1 MVDQRLRTLAEE
13 LDAGLI
19 ARREFLRK
27 AAVVTGGTAAGLHAV
42 RRMAHAQSGPRLR
55 VWLFKSFVTA
65 GNDVLARQIEA
76 WAKERKLQA
85 DLDWATFGDREQK
98 FVAAIEAGNPPDIAE
113 MNMFGPMRYRPALR
127 DVSKVATELASAKG
141 GLLANPERAT
151 KIDGKFCAVP
161 RYTMISTF
169 FVRKD
174 LMEAKGL
181 KPPKVYDPDVVE
193 FARKTQDPSKD
204 LWGLGQTLNRSDDGN
219 GFMQN
224 MLWNYG
230 GGAWDAEGK
239 PALATTNM
247 KANLAALQFA
257 VDTIQ
262 KHKIQPPGVMGWTDV
277 HNNEAYMAG
286 KLASTNNGASLY
298 YAMVN
303 RKHPLADKTLLTLT
317 PGGPA
322 GRFVQ
327 SGPYNWGIFQ
337 KSPHAELAE
346 DMIRWVEDEKRFTE
360 YLQASVG
367 QAGPVYK
374 GRVDNPYWKSDPNF
388 DAIVQ
393 NILRGVLPGHPGPM
407 TPAAVEVQAQYVL
420 CDMAGRVVV
429 GGLSPEAALKEA
441 HKRVEDIHRIRSR
454 T

>member
-174 LMEAKGL
+174 LM
-181 KPPKVYDPDVVE
+181 
-193 FARKTQDPSKD
+193 
-204 LWGLGQTLNRSDDGN
+204 
-219 GFMQN
+219 
-224 MLWNYG
+224 
-230 GGAWDAEGK
+230 
-239 PALATTNM
+239 
-247 KANLAALQFA
+247 
-257 VDTIQ
+257 
-262 KHKIQPPGVMGWTDV
+262 
-277 HNNEAYMAG
+277 
-286 KLASTNNGASLY
+286 
-298 YAMVN
+298 
-303 RKHPLADKTLLTLT
+303 
-317 PGGPA
+317 
-322 GRFVQ
+322 
-327 SGPYNWGIFQ
+327 
-337 KSPHAELAE
+337 
-346 DMIRWVEDEKRFTE
+346 
-360 YLQASVG
+360 
-367 QAGPVYK
+367 
-374 GRVDNPYWKSDPNF
+374 
-388 DAIVQ
+388 
-393 NILRGVLPGHPGPM
+393 
-407 TPAAVEVQAQYVL
+407 
-420 CDMAGRVVV
+420 
-429 GGLSPEAALKEA
+429 
-441 HKRVEDIHRIRSR
+441 
-454 T
+454 